1 MVLILISVFVNLIF
15 LAALMALQ
23 ADLSAFLGV
32 EATKTTLSILKDIL
46 IPISTA
52 FFGAAFG
59 AYIAYRLSVRQSKQL
74 ERVKE
79 HSVLLSSFYALN
91 AQINDLL
98 DFKLSII
105 EPNSNDEVRALTI
118 NWCVDV
124 QCVSEK
130 VHDESGYVLAKY
142 GELTVYKQLKR
153 AERAYICAKRLVQ
166 RRNDL
171 YDSYR
176 ISLDKEAKLGEGI
189 DFDVIVNKFG
199 YNNLCRLYDTTESM
213 VSQVDVAIAELKQ
226 ALDDLPQCM
235 NKHFPNDQFVTLSSY
250 TKPGFENAI
259 LVNSSKP
266 KISSLKDLQAL
277 MD

>member
-15 LAALMALQ
+15 LATLLALQ

-32 EATKTTLSILKDIL
+32 EVTKTTLSILKDIL

-74 ERVKE
+74 ERIKE

-98 DFKLSII
+98 DYKLSII
-105 EPNSNDEVRALTI
+105 KPNVNDDIRALTI
-118 NWCVDV
+118 KWCVDV
-124 QCVSEK
+124 QCVSER

-142 GELTVYKQLKR
+142 SELKVYKQLKR
-153 AERAYICAKRLVQ
+153 AERTYICAKRLVQ

-176 ISLDKEAKLGEGI
+176 TSLDKEAKLGENI
-189 DFDVIVNKFG
+189 DLHVIVDKFG

-213 VSQVDVAIAELKQ
+213 ISEIDVAIAELKQ
-226 ALDDLPQCM
+226 ALDCLPLCM
-235 NKHFPNDQFVTLSSY
+235 EKHFPNDQFVNLGSY

-266 KISSLKDLQAL
+266 IISSLKDLQAL